1 LTARSNVSPLQPNA
15 SVFLPSFSDGAAK
28 IYVKLSQFALISGFF
43 SGGSPAGGF
52 FLLGDSSESGG
63 SFIGGLRRMGGL
75 IGGFFGS
82 FGGSSRGVFDG
93 LEGLLFFATARL
105 FNRLPDRRLKKSLP

>member
-1 LTARSNVSPLQPNA
+1 LSHAAARVYPENVK
-15 SVFLPSFSDGAAK
+15 V
-28 IYVKLSQFALISGFF
+28 SQLALISGFF

-52 FLLGDSSESGG
+52 FSVGDSSEFGG
-63 SFIGGLRRMGGL
+63 SLIGVLRCAGGL

-93 LEGLLFFATARL
+93 SEGLLFFAAVKLLTACL
-105 FNRLPDRRLKKSLP
+105 TGVSINLSPDSSRI

>member
-1 LTARSNVSPLQPNA
+1 VETLGGPRPV
-15 SVFLPSFSDGAAK
+15 
-28 IYVKLSQFALISGFF
+28 LISGFF

-63 SFIGGLRRMGGL
+63 SFIGGLRRAGGL
-75 IGGFFGS
+75 TGGFFGS

-93 LEGLLFFATARL
+93 SEGLLFFATGKLLTACL
-105 FNRLPDRRLKKSLP
+105 TGVSIVLSPDSSRI